1 MPWYAM
7 YIHTS
12 PFVKKEKKGKGRE
25 KRKGI
30 NEKRGEREEYD
41 FLDIVLI
48 HQYNSTRKESSVK
61 PAGEGKLEFSLDMKS
76 GVPFYKQ
83 IIFQVE
89 MGIADGR
96 LEQGV
101 QLPTVR
107 SLAVDLSINPNTVA
121 RAYAEM
127 EIRNIV
133 VTQQGSGTF
142 ISDKKI
148 NLNAIEREQ
157 VLSAITK
164 GYLTKAA
171 SFGFSLQE
179 IRESIDELGTEL
191 KQREEPS

>member
-1 MPWYAM
+1 M
-7 YIHTS
+7 Y
-12 PFVKKEKKGKGRE
+12 P
-25 KRKGI
+25 
-30 NEKRGEREEYD
+30 
-41 FLDIVLI
+41 
-48 HQYNSTRKESSVK
+48 YNSTRKERQVK
-61 PAGEGKLEFSLDMKS
+61 PESENKLEFSLDMKS

-89 MGIADGR
+89 MAIADGR
-96 LEQGV
+96 LGKGT

-142 ISDKKI
+142 ISDKKV

-157 VLSAITK
+157 VLSQITK
-164 GYLTKAA
+164 VYLTKAA
-171 SFGFSLQE
+171 SFGFSLGE
-179 IRESIDELGTEL
+179 LLTSIHELGAEL
-191 KQREEPS
+191 KQKEESS